1 MQQIKGWLQSFLSLL
16 IISVHLTDSS
26 GWHDSTSW
34 CQSCLWWFFSANLCM
49 SLPTLSA
56 IWPRND
62 VCLSANMHWSI
73 ICMSHKARW
82 KSVSNQ
88 FSPLSDSGSAKLL
101 AAGCFCSTIADFS
114 AVPTERPEED
124 GSLSP
129 QNTGFAINIS
139 QHLRTNHIV
148 LSFLRSLRRYSLFL
162 FFFTANGFDDLAQST
177 KWFTQILFTQMV
189 KWLHFIPVSPE
200 KSHNGRRLSQQWLT
214 ITFANNNSDSQGKAG
229 IMIALFNFSIRVKIN
244 SICETHC
251 FCFNFCPDQVL
262 IFFPEMLSNVI
273 K

>member
-16 IISVHLTDSS
+16 IISVACIRVTPHLTDSS
-26 GWHDSTSW
+26 GWHESTSW
-34 CQSCLWWFFSANLCM
+34 CQSCLWWFFSANLSV
-49 SLPTLSA
+49 SLPTFSA

-62 VCLSANMHWSI
+62 VCLSANMHRSI

-88 FSPLSDSGSAKLL
+88 FSPLSDSGSAILL

-162 FFFTANGFDDLAQST
+162 FFFFYCKRVWWPRSVH
-177 KWFTQILFTQMV
+177 QMV
-189 KWLHFIPVSPE
+189 YTDLVYSDGKMAPFHSSFTWKEPQWPTFESAMTD
-200 KSHNGRRLSQQWLT
+200 HNLCKQ
-214 ITFANNNSDSQGKAG
+214 
-229 IMIALFNFSIRVKIN
+229 
-244 SICETHC
+244 
-251 FCFNFCPDQVL
+251 
-262 IFFPEMLSNVI
+262 
-273 K
+273 